1 MSAVGRTWLGF
12 VGVLAAAAALVVL
25 AGQFPVGRQGGAT
38 ALRGLWLGC
47 LVSLMAAAA
56 GSVPL
61 ARLVGQEDQSGVV
74 AAVGKATLIRFT
86 VTLGAALWLVSSG
99 WVETRPLL
107 LSVAVSYL
115 ALLAVETWW
124 LLRSLRKAPNTDG
137 GTAAM

>member
-1 MSAVGRTWLGF
+1 MGF
-12 VGVLAAAAALVVL
+12 FGVLAAAAAMVVL
-25 AGQFPVGRQGGAT
+25 VGHFPVGRQGGST

-47 LVSLMAAAA
+47 LVSLVAAAA

-61 ARLVGQEDQSGVV
+61 ARLVGGSREDQSVV
-74 AAVGKATLIRFT
+74 AAVGKATLIRFI
-86 VTLGAALWLVSSG
+86 VTLGVALWLVSSG

-107 LSVAVSYL
+107 MWVAVSYL